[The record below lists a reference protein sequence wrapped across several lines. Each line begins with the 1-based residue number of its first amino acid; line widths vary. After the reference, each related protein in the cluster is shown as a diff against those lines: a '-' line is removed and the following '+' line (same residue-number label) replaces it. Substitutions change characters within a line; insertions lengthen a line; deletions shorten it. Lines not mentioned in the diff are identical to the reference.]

1 MLRSA
6 CTPKWYLSISTGLE
20 FRVVF
25 LSTSEPRLY
34 QDGAF
39 QHVST
44 HNVGGSV
51 SNQRVFNTV
60 LTRAKSLFVAVGNPF
75 YLLDAEQSLV
85 EAGQQSVLCWKE
97 YLKTC
102 ISRGSIVFPDNC
114 TTKQRRVLLQRLYL
128 SRSMKSNV
136 EEDTILQRS
145 KEDFRRNMIK
155 LIRVHA
161 MKLYRGKWIA
171 GSKEVMEESR
181 EKAATAGKATHV
193 LECKSF
199 NEGLAYPLEKD
210 GIAYRLVGLKSRRGA
225 LDGASIVVEP
235 IADVSPADQ
244 SVAPLGRIVSVIRQ
258 HQDSVSDCT
267 FLCRVDP
274 YNSTFMIPLNGKD
287 PKICN
292 MPFPSR
298 VIRGEHKRSRGTK
311 EGPVVCFDKD
321 SLLNDDNLCARDVIP
336 FEDAK
341 HMVFL
346 VLYISWGEKYHHP
359 LGAVIQAY
367 PTGHSFFSAEMML
380 KAQYQIPDCPDGP
393 SLECSSDEECVF
405 PLPSIDFPAVFTIDQ
420 QGSVTLDDALSLKK
434 VTPGKKG
441 SSKGAKYEFA
451 VHITSV
457 AGQPDL
463 KKLLDI
469 AMQNICT
476 IYQKTAEGTNRYSM
490 LPPRR
495 AQKMS
500 LDEGAKRLCIS
511 VIGQCFIK
519 RSNNTYSVELEDDIA
534 IRTTCVVSAAQLTF
548 DVVEHVL
555 KGLAPVPLKVKQF
568 DKYCNKN
575 KLHLQS
581 LAYQIRMLYEISKKL
596 LQTRLEGPPQSLF
609 CACQLPHNCD
619 EHTQAF
625 PQANA
630 LVQEFMTWANWKVAE
645 FLMEKVAVCVPLR
658 CQRPPAD
665 SQIKVV
671 EPNLLKALAPYRILQ
686 HEDEQHG
693 VKIAMTLCKELSK
706 LSTSGEDSE
715 VSHKLRMLL
724 WNQQN
729 HPQLMNALSRL
740 HSVQRPAAYY
750 LKKVEDTLED
760 LRHFSLNCHYTHFT
774 SPLRRCF
781 DILVQ
786 MAILSVTEGQ
796 EFPLERGAV
805 QRLIYDCNRRGH
817 NARQFENIMKQT
829 VFALNAFHSSNI
841 CEAFVMNVIGTK
853 LKLSFCCPEM
863 NQFNATC
870 STLSLDA
877 LKYVTPRESPANS
890 SGALPVMWKYKEC
903 HFRGTSLNSYDDC
916 LIGPD
921 TEPVPGEDHD
931 IICTYSKQQNWQGD
945 ANSSCSETL
954 HNVKG
959 TCLEK
964 KSYRVPIQ
972 PNVVTLLPTTW
983 NALKSTYHGV
993 LTQEEG
999 VRVSRDLQHLT
1010 APQLHKVAKGI
1021 HPKDTKTV
1029 LKVVKTSRFLGPTEA
1044 VKVWVGASVQN
1055 KLIAPMVQILQP
1067 CQGLELCVQHG
1078 ERPAECFSDPRLK
1091 NASLEQYE
1099 DINDYVE
1106 HWEPVLLAEAAH
1118 SAAKEIDLI
1127 FLKEVPLKFDSS
1139 SFKQLSQCA
1148 LEEAHFAYRR
1158 DDEITLDMPESMVE
1172 EIWSYFQF
1180 NVGDFACVRYNVSR
1194 REKVNATEGAVSD
1207 PDEHALRQVLHM
1219 VVKEVEDKN
1228 NNVQTRQT
1236 KAAAKG
1242 AESTEAGRVSEI
1254 GPKFVKF
1261 KFVGDRNSMI
1271 PESLAEELQKG
1282 QCTCTMQLI
1291 PCPISHR

>member
-1 MLRSA
+1 M
-6 CTPKWYLSISTGLE
+6 
-20 FRVVF
+20 F

-34 QDGAF
+34 QDGTF

-44 HNVGGSV
+44 QNVGGSV

-60 LTRAKSLFVAVGNPF
+60 LTRAKSLFVVVGNPF

-114 TTKQRRVLLQRLYL
+114 TTKQRETLLQRVYF
-128 SRSMKSNV
+128 SRSTKSSV
-136 EEDTILQRS
+136 EEDTILQRN
-145 KEDFRRNMIK
+145 KDDFRRNMIK
-155 LIRVHA
+155 LIQKND
-161 MKLYRGKWIA
+161 MKLFRGKWIA
-171 GSKEVMEESR
+171 GGKDVMEESR
-181 EKAATAGKATHV
+181 EKAATGKATHV

-199 NEGLAYPLEKD
+199 GEGIANPLEKD
-210 GIAYRLVGLKSRRGA
+210 GIVYRLVGLKSRRGA
-225 LDGASIVVEP
+225 LDGAYIEVEP
-235 IADVSPADQ
+235 ISDVSPADQ

-258 HQDSVSDCT
+258 KQDSVSDCT

-619 EHTQAF
+619 EHSQAY

-630 LVQEFMTWANWKVAE
+630 LVQEFMTWANWKVAK
-645 FLMEKVAVCVPLR
+645 FLMDKVAVCVPLR

-665 SQIKVV
+665 SQIKEV
-671 EPNLLKALAPYRILQ
+671 EPHIVKALEPYRDLQ
-686 HEDEQHG
+686 HEDEHE
-693 VKIAMTLCKELSK
+693 VKISMILCKVLSK
-706 LSTSGEDSE
+706 LSASGDDIEA
-715 VSHKLRMLL
+715 SHKLRMLL

-729 HPQLMNALSRL
+729 HPQLMSALDKL

-796 EFPLERGAV
+796 EFPLEREAV
-805 QRLIYDCNRRGH
+805 QKLIQECNRRGH
-817 NARQFENIMKQT
+817 NARRFENIMKQT
-829 VFALNAFHSSNI
+829 VHALNAFHSSNI
-841 CEAFVMNVIGTK
+841 CDAFVVNVIKTK
-853 LKLSFCCPEM
+853 LRLSFCSPEM
-863 NQFNATC
+863 NHFEAAC

-877 LKYVTPRESPANS
+877 LKYVTPKKPSINPADETTEDQSSNHS
-890 SGALPVMWKYKEC
+890 GDTPNDQSITPSGALPVMWQYKEC
-903 HFRGTSLNSYDDC
+903 HFGGTSPNSYDDS

-921 TEPVPGEDHD
+921 REPAPGEDHE
-931 IICTYSKQQNWQGD
+931 IICTYSKEQHWQG
-945 ANSSCSETL
+945 ATHGSSEAL
-954 HNVKG
+954 FNMERVYLK
-959 TCLEK
+959 K

-972 PNVVTLLPTTW
+972 PYTVTLPSDTW
-983 NALKSTYHGV
+983 NTLKGTYDGV
-993 LTQEEG
+993 LPQEQA
-999 VRVSRDLQHLT
+999 VRASQDLQHLT
-1010 APQLHKVAKGI
+1010 APHLHKVAKGN
-1021 HPKDTKTV
+1021 PKATKPV
-1029 LKVVKTSRFLGPTEA
+1029 FQVVKTSRFLGPTEP
-1044 VKVWVGASVQN
+1044 VRVWVGASVQN
-1055 KLIAPMVQILQP
+1055 KLIAPKVQIVQP

-1194 REKVNATEGAVSD
+1194 REKVNAMDLAD
-1207 PDEHALRQVLHM
+1207 ADEHALRQVLHM
-1219 VVKEVEDKN
+1219 VVKEVEDKKTI
-1228 NNVQTRQT
+1228 VQPSRT
-1236 KAAAKG
+1236 KSAKG
-1242 AESTEAGRVSEI
+1242 VESTEAGQVSEI
-1254 GPKFVKF
+1254 APKLVKF
-1261 KFVGDRNSMI
+1261 KFVGERNSMI
-1271 PESLAEELQKG
+1271 PESLAEALQTG